1 MNGGQC
7 SSPLARMNDLQPLH
21 HRFFCTMRASARGV
35 RVHNGG
41 GQWESKVW
49 LRHAAPSSQPSHR
62 SMLCAAVAFA
72 RHDSLQTRCLWEHNM
87 LTTSSARSCRGLLL
101 PTPYSDNGGR
111 GLVVSRCRRWDAQ
124 VWVCQVNKWCFKLS
138 SHKAPSPARKYDQ
151 VYDRQTLNAMRC
163 V

>member
-87 LTTSSARSCRGLLL
+87 LTTSSAWVAGDCYCPHPIVTMADEDSYHDAGDEVLKYEYVKWISGVLNWAATRRHLQRGSMIKSM
-101 PTPYSDNGGR
+101 TGR
-111 GLVVSRCRRWDAQ
+111 
-124 VWVCQVNKWCFKLS
+124 
-138 SHKAPSPARKYDQ
+138 H
-151 VYDRQTLNAMRC
+151 
-163 V
+163 